1 MSDADAAVDDPGT
14 EADDPLD
21 AVDEAQPV
29 VTTAA
34 AGPDQFAEEDDD
46 ADDVD
51 IDGNRAPGGVSRAV
65 LEYLAK
71 SIVDDAESVFID
83 VEQGRGG
90 LTLRLHVSPS
100 DMGRVIGRRGRV
112 AQAIRT
118 VVRAA
123 GASEGVN
130 AEVDI
135 VD

>member
-1 MSDADAAVDDPGT
+1 MSDVDEAVDDDEVDGN
-14 EADDPLD
+14 E
-21 AVDEAQPV
+21 AVD
-29 VTTAA
+29 
-34 AGPDQFAEEDDD
+34 DDE
-46 ADDVD
+46 V
-51 IDGNRAPGGVSRAV
+51 DGNQAVGAISQAV

-71 SIVDDAESVFID
+71 SIVDDADSVV
-83 VEQGRGG
+83 VEVEPGRGG
-90 LTLRLHVSPS
+90 VSLRLHVAPA

-123 GASEGVN
+123 GAREGIE